1 MKGIY
6 FPQMKRLLAAIKEKE
21 ELMEKYDKITREA
34 KQNLRRFRG
43 KEADDDDSSESDY
56 YPH

>member
-1 MKGIY
+1 
-6 FPQMKRLLAAIKEKE
+6 MKRLLAAIKEKE